1 MSNRRLFLAMLSL
14 CSSTVSTEASM
25 MKKKIDKFGKLFEY
39 LKFPET
45 REREIGKSLIT
56 VDGAI
61 FQGIPFEE
69 MDWKDIIFKNCDFY
83 GNYDIGPKTQNNV
96 RYEDC
101 RFSGI
106 LSFGKTHNV
115 RFLRCA
121 WVGAPVMFAE
131 RGSTDTVFES
141 CTFAGKSSE
150 PNQQGGVGSH
160 GDAEFVDCYAK
171 WFSLVGDSS
180 LTLRKCEC
188 EGASIE
194 TDSKANSG
202 DDFLSSKVVILD
214 SKLRGYFDMR
224 ATNLHSLLIQDT
236 VIETF
241 DISRSK
247 VKQSVIIERVRGG
260 YFNMYPQHADSLTV
274 KDSQLYGNGNKIFSV
289 YAGSF
294 RTIEIDNVTFGG
306 AIGYPPVAVAG
317 GFSKISE
324 ARISHVS
331 QSIRIRKSRIPYLAS
346 DYLNTPFFQVVNCE
360 IDDVDFSNSR
370 IENLEIQSNLIR
382 RGVNFSNTQVKQSRI
397 QSLTKAQVKLD
408 GSNIHL
414 N

>member
-1 MSNRRLFLAMLSL
+1 M
-14 CSSTVSTEASM
+14 T
-25 MKKKIDKFGKLFEY
+25 KKRIDKFGKTFEY
-39 LKFPET
+39 LKDPET
-45 REREIGKSLIT
+45 REREMGQSLLT

-61 FQGIPFEE
+61 FQGIPFED
-69 MDWKDIIFKNCDFY
+69 MDWKNIVFKNCDFF
-83 GNYDIGPKTQNNV
+83 GNYDIGPNTQNNV

-131 RGSTDTVFES
+131 KGSTDTVFES
-141 CTFAGKSSE
+141 CTFAGKSPN

-160 GDAEFVDCYAK
+160 GDAEFIDCYAK
-171 WFSLVGDSS
+171 WFSLVGDAS

-194 TDSKANSG
+194 TDSEANSG
-202 DDFLSSKVVILD
+202 DDFLSSKVVIQQ

-224 ATNLHSLLIQDT
+224 ATSLHSLSIQDT
-236 VIETF
+236 VIERF
-241 DISRSK
+241 DISRST
-247 VKQSVIIERVRGG
+247 VKQSVVIERVKGG
-260 YFNMYPQHADSLTV
+260 YLNMYPQHADSLAV
-274 KDSQLYGNGNKIFSV
+274 RNSQLYGNDNKIFSA

-306 AIGYPPVAVAG
+306 GTNYPPVVVAG

-324 ARISHVS
+324 SRISHVS
-331 QSIRIRKSRIPYLAS
+331 ENIRIKNSRIPYLAS
-346 DYLNTPFFQVVNCE
+346 DYLNTPFFQIVNCE
-360 IDDVDFSNSR
+360 IDDLDLSNGR
-370 IENLEIQSNLIR
+370 VENLEIQGNLIR

-397 QSLTKAQVKLD
+397 QPLTKAQVKLD
-408 GSNIHL
+408 GSNIRL